1 MEWWGAAPAGA
12 PVPSMA
18 AGRRRPAPAVL
29 CAAGMEAAV
38 MLEVKTVE
46 KPDERRDFPRGH
58 LEAVHLTGL
67 DFAVG
72 TFEPGWRWSESV
84 APIAGTKSCEIHHN
98 GYVVQGRM
106 HLRMDDGGESE
117 VGPGDV
123 FVCPPGHDAWV
134 VGDEQVIVY
143 DFAGGMA
150 TDYAKAP

>member
-1 MEWWGAAPAGA
+1 
-12 PVPSMA
+12 
-18 AGRRRPAPAVL
+18 
-29 CAAGMEAAV
+29 

-84 APIAGTKSCEIHHN
+84 GPIAGTKSCQIHHN

-106 HLRMDDGGESE
+106 HLVMDDGGEAE

-123 FVCPPGHDAWV
+123 FVCAPGHDAWV
-134 VGDEQVIVY
+134 VGDEQVVVY
-143 DFAGGMA
+143 DFAGIMA
-150 TDYAKAP
+150 QEYAKPAQG

>member
-12 PVPSMA
+12 PVPFKD

-38 MLEVKTVE
+38 MLEVKTVD

-58 LEAVHLTGL
+58 LEAVHLSGL
-67 DFAVG
+67 DFAIG

-84 APIAGTKSCEIHHN
+84 APIAGTESCQIHHN

-123 FVCPPGHDAWV
+123 FVCSPGHDAWV
-134 VGDEQVIVY
+134 VGDEQVIVH
-143 DFAGGMA
+143 DFAGAMA

>member
-1 MEWWGAAPAGA
+1 MI
-12 PVPSMA
+12 
-18 AGRRRPAPAVL
+18 
-29 CAAGMEAAV
+29 
-38 MLEVKTVE
+38 EVKSVD

-84 APIAGTKSCEIHHN
+84 APIAGTESCQVHHN
-98 GYVVQGRM
+98 GYVVQGR
-106 HLRMDDGGESE
+106 LGVRMDGGGGESE

-123 FVCPPGHDAWV
+123 FVVPPGHDAWV
-134 VGDEQVIVY
+134 IGDEQVVVY

-150 TDYAKAP
+150 QEYAKAKD